1 MNDIQHPGSQ
11 LKGWINSFVSHRRV
25 LTLELESGLQLKM
38 AFDQGMGYWQCT
50 APSYEL
56 KRFDFN
62 QPVMEQV
69 KQMLKIWN
77 GVALVN
83 GGDWP
88 TDIALYEAS
97 SGEAKYKT

>member
-1 MNDIQHPGSQ
+1 
-11 LKGWINSFVSHRRV
+11 
-25 LTLELESGLQLKM
+25 
-38 AFDQGMGYWQCT
+38 MGYWKCD
-50 APSYEL
+50 ARCHDL
-56 KRFDFN
+56 KRFDFT
-62 QPVMEQV
+62 QTVEQQAR
-69 KQMLKIWN
+69 QMLNSWK